1 MFRKIEIK
9 TGLIPRM
16 TGTQIGKANQKQM
29 KTREATMSRI
39 KLERL
44 GERNLLFWQVLCWRS
59 NTRSSF

>member
-29 KTREATMSRI
+29 KTREATMSRS
-39 KLERL
+39 KLESL
-44 GERNLLFWQVLCWRS
+44 EKRNLLFWQDL
-59 NTRSSF
+59 